1 MNYSLGM
8 KKKITAFIAIL
19 SCLVLLSST
28 SVNAAAK
35 AGAKCSKAGI
45 TSVVGNK
52 TFTCIKSGKKTI
64 WNKGVISK
72 SFSEEEIAKLL
83 PPTNFDNLFERRSAI
98 PYTAWKSTAESM
110 KNGTSTIKN
119 FSVFLGP
126 NTNSP
131 KYKTP
136 KIAYGL
142 VSQAF
147 YKYKTPENIVVIQYS
162 KSDIGWAENKV
173 REFVTESQYNELNR
187 NEEGKLVS
195 SNCQENDCYGAKQVS
210 VRAKNGVAFVLQGVA
225 YKSNNDPLAVAR
237 WELGQL
243 DAHEFFHAL
252 QRSNIEEM
260 QLKDWPTSW
269 IVEGG
274 AALVQNLVMSHNSYS
289 EYMKWRKLDSKD
301 FYGKNSA
308 ITTKFMES
316 FLDLKNN
323 KDYWRSVNNYYAYNL
338 GSRIMEIFVALKGPG
353 VLLDIH
359 KETALN
365 GYDAA
370 FESIFGLPWSKASPI
385 ITATIVESFQT
396 GE

>member
-1 MNYSLGM
+1 M
-8 KKKITAFIAIL
+8 KRKFSALISALLCLIL
-19 SCLVLLSST
+19 ISST
-28 SVNAAAK
+28 SVNAATK
-35 AGAKCSKAGI
+35 AGAKCTKVGI
-45 TSVVGNK
+45 TTVVGNK
-52 TFTCIKSGKKTI
+52 TFTCIKLGKKRI
-64 WNKGVISK
+64 WNNGVENKNS
-72 SFSEEEIAKLL
+72 SEEIIAKAL
-83 PPTNFDNLFERRSAI
+83 PPTSFDNLFERRNAI
-98 PYTAWKSTAESM
+98 PYTAWKSTAESI
-110 KNGTSTIKN
+110 KNGSSTIKN

-126 NTNSP
+126 KSTAP

-162 KSDIGWAENKV
+162 KSDISWAENKV
-173 REFVTESQYNELNR
+173 KEFVTESEYNELNR
-187 NEEGKLVS
+187 NENGKLIS

-210 VRAKNGVAFVLQGVA
+210 VRGKNGTAFVLQGVA
-225 YKSNNDPLAVAR
+225 YQSNNDPLAVAR

-252 QRSNIEEM
+252 QRTNIEEI
-260 QLKDWPTSW
+260 QITEWPTSW
-269 IVEGG
+269 INEGG
-274 AALVQNLVMSHNSYS
+274 ASLAQNLVMSHESYS
-289 EYMKWRKLDSKD
+289 EYMKWRKLDSRD
-301 FYGKNSA
+301 LYGRNTT

-323 KDYWRSVNNYYAYNL
+323 KDYWRSVDNYYAYNL

-365 GYDAA
+365 GFDAA
-370 FESIFGLPWSKASPI
+370 FESIFGLPWSKASLI
-385 ITATIVESFQT
+385 VTSTIVESFQT